1 MFKRERGKWQKTL
14 LSARRPDFCTAIFN
28 PAEIWAPYVANMPKE
43 QKVCPFKKDV
53 RTTVNYLC
61 IPS

>member
-14 LSARRPDFCTAIFN
+14 LSVRRSDFCTAIFN
-28 PAEIWAPYVANMPKE
+28 PAEIWAPFVANMPVE

-53 RTTVNYLC
+53 RTT
-61 IPS
+61 I